1 MDKCYYCGKEIKP
14 DEPWQRVEYGL
25 GDTHVECAKE
35 HYEREK
41 DIFRVGEFLEDNRE
55 RAHTPVE
62 IGGALNMN
70 VLDTWKPLM
79 ALIKKRLVTRDGKY
93 YRWIGYSMKRR

>member
-1 MDKCYYCGKEIKP
+1 MDSSEEG
-14 DEPWQRVEYGL
+14 
-25 GDTHVECAKE
+25 
-35 HYEREK
+35 
-41 DIFRVGEFLEDNRE
+41 DIFRVGEFLEDNYE

-62 IGGALNMN
+62 IGRALGMG

-93 YRWIGYSMKRR
+93 YRWIGYRR